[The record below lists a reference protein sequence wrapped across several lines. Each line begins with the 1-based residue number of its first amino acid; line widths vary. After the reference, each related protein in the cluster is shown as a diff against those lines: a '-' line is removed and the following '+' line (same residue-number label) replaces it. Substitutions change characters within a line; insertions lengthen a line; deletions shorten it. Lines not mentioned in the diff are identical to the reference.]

1 MYSVDMYL
9 NDKIYGALCETRK
22 TAFGIYYMLV
32 DVCINNGTDW
42 SVELIDWKEHRVI
55 NSCDSEFMEGYLD

>member
-1 MYSVDMYL
+1 M
-9 NDKIYGALCETRK
+9 ALCVKLAK

-42 SVELIDWKEHRVI
+42 SVELIDLNEHRVI

>member
-1 MYSVDMYL
+1 M
-9 NDKIYGALCETRK
+9 CETHK

-42 SVELIDWKEHRVI
+42 SVELIDLKRYRVI